1 MTETHAA
8 SPPESATDDG
18 FEARERAY
26 IAQRISYFPW
36 EAPRFNPDRAGAQ
49 TSPTMRRLL
58 EKWAGCRAL
67 GTNTYVSDEAIVHTN
82 SLTIGRYTTIAAGAI
97 LRGWVT
103 IGDDCTVNT
112 GAHLAG
118 KVTLG
123 NGVRVAGGAAIYG
136 FNHGHARTD
145 TPIWRQPH
153 TSKGVVVGEGTW
165 IGANSVIVDGV
176 TIGAHCIVAAGATVT
191 RDVPDYCIVG
201 GVPAKI
207 IAHRRGEA
215 EQAAPTTPPAP
226 AAPAP
231 AAAAPAALTVRR
243 ALYAEDPYADLPHRY
258 PKDLQG
264 WGSDSPVFRS
274 VIAELK
280 PRLIVE
286 VGTWKGGSAVHM
298 AAICRELKLPAEIVC
313 IDTWLGNW
321 QHWSRSEGVGSR
333 ADLRIHNGMPRLY
346 WQFMSNIV
354 ETGMQDII
362 TPLPL
367 TGVAGAKLFAH
378 MKLRP
383 DIVYIDGDHEYE
395 SVRFDLALWLD
406 VLAPGGVLIGDD
418 YDWPG
423 VRRAV
428 TELIAQGRH
437 EMRAERNKFTLRR
450 TPPA

>member
-1 MTETHAA
+1 MPDIHTAP
-8 SPPESATDDG
+8 PPEAAADDG

-36 EAPRFNPDRAGAQ
+36 EAPRFNPDRAAAT
-49 TSPTMRRLL
+49 TSETTRRLL

-67 GTNTYVSDEAIVHTN
+67 GANTYVSDDAIVHTN
-82 SLTIGRYTTIAAGAI
+82 GLSIGRYTTIAAGAI

-153 TSKGVVVGEGTW
+153 TSQGVVVGEGSW

-207 IAHRRGEA
+207 IARRG
-215 EQAAPTTPPAP
+215 QADQ
-226 AAPAP
+226 
-231 AAAAPAALTVRR
+231 AAPAALPAATPALPVRR

-264 WGSDSPVFRS
+264 WGSEAPIFRS
-274 VIAELK
+274 VLAELK

-321 QHWSRSEGVGSR
+321 QHWSRAEGVGSR
-333 ADLRIHNGMPRLY
+333 GDLRIHNGMPRLY
-346 WQFMSNIV
+346 WQFMSNVV
-354 ETGMQDII
+354 EMGMQDII

-428 TELIAQGRH
+428 TELVAQGGL
-437 EMRAERNKFTLRR
+437 EMQAERNKFTLRR
-450 TPPA
+450 KPAA

>member
-1 MTETHAA
+1 MTEMQNA
-8 SPPESATDDG
+8 SPPEVAADDG

-36 EAPRFNPDRAGAQ
+36 EAPRVNPDRAGAV
-49 TSPTMRRLL
+49 TSPTTRRLL

-67 GTNTYVSDEAIVHTN
+67 GPGSFVADDAVVHTA
-82 SLTIGRYTTIAAGAI
+82 SLSIGRNTTIAAGAI
-97 LRGWVT
+97 LRGAVT
-103 IGDDCTVNT
+103 IGDDCAVNT

-118 KVTLG
+118 QITLG

-136 FNHGHARTD
+136 FDHGHARTD

-153 TSKGVVVGEGTW
+153 TSKGVIVGDGTW

-176 TIGAHCIVAAGATVT
+176 TVGAHCVVAAGATVT
-191 RDVPDYCIVG
+191 RDVPDYSVVG
-201 GVPAKI
+201 GVPARV
-207 IAHRRGEA
+207 IADRRAGAA
-215 EQAAPTTPPAP
+215 E
-226 AAPAP
+226 PAP
-231 AAAAPAALTVRR
+231 AAAPALAVRR
-243 ALYAEDPYADLPHRY
+243 ALYAEDPYADLPWRY
-258 PKDLQG
+258 PQDLQG
-264 WGSDSPVFRS
+264 WGSEAPVFRR

-286 VGTWKGGSAVHM
+286 VGTWKGRSAVQM
-298 AAICRELKLPAEIVC
+298 ASICRELSLPAEIVC

-321 QHWSRSEGVGSR
+321 QHWSRAEGVGSR
-333 ADLRIHNGMPRLY
+333 ADLRVHNGMPRLY
-346 WQFMSNIV
+346 WQFMSNV
-354 ETGMQDII
+354 VATGMQDII

-383 DIVYIDGDHEYE
+383 DIIYIDGDHEYE

-406 VLAPGGVLIGDD
+406 VLAPGGVMIGDD

-428 TELIAQGRH
+428 TELVAQGGL
-437 EMRAERNKFTLRR
+437 EMQAESNKFTLRR
-450 TPPA
+450 TAAARPA

>member
-1 MTETHAA
+1 MPDTHTAS
-8 SPPESATDDG
+8 SPPGLGADDG

-58 EKWAGCRAL
+58 EKWASCRAL
-67 GTNTYVSDEAIVHTN
+67 GANTYVSDEAIVHTN
-82 SLTIGRYTTIAAGAI
+82 GLSIGRYCTIAAGAI

-123 NGVRVAGGAAIYG
+123 NGVRVASGAAIHG

-153 TSKGVVVGEGTW
+153 TSEGVVVGDGSW

-201 GVPAKI
+201 GVPAKV

-215 EQAAPTTPPAP
+215 ERAAEQATEQ

-231 AAAAPAALTVRR
+231 IPATLAVRR
-243 ALYAEDPYADLPHRY
+243 ALHTEDPYANLPHRY

-264 WGSDSPVFRS
+264 WGSEAPVFRS
-274 VIAELK
+274 VITELK

-298 AAICRELKLPAEIVC
+298 ATICRELNLPAEIVC

-346 WQFMSNIV
+346 WQFMSNVV
-354 ETGMQDII
+354 EAGLQDII

-367 TGVAGAKLFAH
+367 TGVAGAKLFSH

-418 YDWPG
+418 YSWPG

-428 TELIAQGRH
+428 TELIGKESLDFQEQG
-437 EMRAERNKFTLRR
+437 NKFTLRR
-450 TPPA
+450 KQPA